1 MGRDFSV
8 RPSLLLLMSDEVAA
22 LDFDIAC
29 TVELAEYD
37 AEKEARLIEALTT
50 GAAMSAIT
58 KIIPH
63 K

>member
-1 MGRDFSV
+1 
-8 RPSLLLLMSDEVAA
+8 MSDDEVLA
-22 LDFDIAC
+22 LDFDLAC

-37 AEKEARLIEALTT
+37 KEKHQQLIEALTT
-50 GAAMSAIT
+50 GAAMDSIS